1 LIDGDGVLAVRH
13 GLQRKRIEGEGASDR
28 EALSRSGVQ
37 ESREEH
43 MSSPHVWARIAGL
56 LYMLNIALSVFALV
70 AVNGLFIPN
79 DAAQTAE
86 NILAAEPTFRAAQ
99 VAILLANVAYI
110 AVIAILFEVMKPAG
124 RVLSTIAA
132 FVGLAGCAVAAATGL
147 GQITALYYLGDA
159 AYLAAFNQDQLQT
172 LARVTLREA
181 GAGNTVALLF
191 FGFYCL
197 LLSGLT
203 FRARFLP
210 RWLGAPLLLAGAG
223 WLVGVITS
231 LLFPWVTIASQLLPV
246 SGLGEALFTLWIL
259 IMGVNAERWREQARE
274 AVARA
279 GEI

>member
-1 LIDGDGVLAVRH
+1 
-13 GLQRKRIEGEGASDR
+13 
-28 EALSRSGVQ
+28 
-37 ESREEH
+37 
-43 MSSPHVWARIAGL
+43 MSSPQVWARVAGL

-70 AVNGLFIPN
+70 AMSGLFVPN
-79 DAAQTAE
+79 DAAQTSE
-86 NILAAEPTFRAAQ
+86 NILAAEPMFRAAK

-124 RVLSTIAA
+124 QVLSTITA
-132 FVGLAGCAVAAATGL
+132 FVGLAGCAVGGATGL

-159 AYLAAFNQDQLQT
+159 AYLAAFSQDQLQT

-197 LLSGLT
+197 LLSALT

-210 RWLGAPLLLAGAG
+210 RWLGVPLALAGIG

-231 LLFPWVTIASQLLPV
+231 LLFPSVSIASQLLPV

-259 IMGVNAERWREQARE
+259 IMGVNAEKWRAQARE
-274 AVARA
+274 TATHA
-279 GEI
+279 GAS